1 MRRYSLFLLALGLAG
16 CGKHDDAGT
25 EVARA
30 PSHSGDVWETDKVS
44 ERKDAP
50 ATVLAFVNGLQA
62 VVVDGS
68 DVYAGNTRLS
78 TTEDTAGARV
88 VALSNGL
95 SATLVPAGDGLELR
109 FTSGEHVA
117 MRKQTRR
124 GK

>member
-1 MRRYSLFLLALGLAG
+1 MALGLAG
-16 CGKHDDAGT
+16 CSTRGDAGT

-30 PSHSGDVWETDKVS
+30 PSHSGDVWETDKATD
-44 ERKDAP
+44 RKEAP
-50 ATVLAFVNGLQA
+50 ATVLAFVNGLQT

-95 SATLVPAGDGLELR
+95 AASLVPAGDGLELR